1 MATESS
7 EQVPSLRQRFNGL
20 ATSSGLRL
28 VRRRE
33 IGILVIVIAVAIY
46 FSSTTRFLTPI
57 NLPIIAQYVSATAII
72 AIGEV
77 FVIITGEIDLS
88 VGVVAAL
95 APFIMYFLNQGG
107 IPIIPAIILALLVC
121 AVIGLVNGI
130 ISVLLRV
137 PSLITTLG
145 MQFLITGITLI
156 ISHDEPVIPSDFGNL
171 NNILGHA
178 NYSEFY
184 WAVGLV
190 VVFQIVLS
198 FTRWGLHTVAAG
210 GNLIGASEAGV
221 KVNRVKIANFIL
233 AATLAGFAGILQVFN
248 LNSIDPLAGGQGGA
262 ILTFAAVAGAV
273 IGGTTLSGGSG
284 TVVGALLGC
293 LMVSMVQNGLLL
305 MSSVDQNTL
314 DVVIGVA
321 ILLAMIANVAINRWR
336 EVNR

>member
-1 MATESS
+1 
-7 EQVPSLRQRFNGL
+7 
-20 ATSSGLRL
+20 
-28 VRRRE
+28 
-33 IGILVIVIAVAIY
+33 
-46 FSSTTRFLTPI
+46 
-57 NLPIIAQYVSATAII
+57 
-72 AIGEV
+72 
-77 FVIITGEIDLS
+77 
-88 VGVVAAL
+88 
-95 APFIMYFLNQGG
+95 
-107 IPIIPAIILALLVC
+107 
-121 AVIGLVNGI
+121 
-130 ISVLLRV
+130 
-137 PSLITTLG
+137 

-284 TVVGALLGC
+284 TVVGA
-293 LMVSMVQNGLLL
+293 
-305 MSSVDQNTL
+305 
-314 DVVIGVA
+314 
-321 ILLAMIANVAINRWR
+321 
-336 EVNR
+336 